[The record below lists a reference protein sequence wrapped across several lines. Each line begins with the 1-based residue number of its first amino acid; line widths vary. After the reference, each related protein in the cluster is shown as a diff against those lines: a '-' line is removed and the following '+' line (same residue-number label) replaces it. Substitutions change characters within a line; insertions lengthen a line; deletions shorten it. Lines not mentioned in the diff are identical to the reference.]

1 MFRWKRG
8 LLHALIPFG
17 LAIAGGLALLV
28 VKEPVDPEKLG
39 EGVGRFAFF
48 MLLAGLGI
56 SYLAQTGRKKAAW
69 LAALALVGG
78 IGALAAV
85 LATAH
90 GPRRVHAADRAPL
103 VDDGVRLRHPT
114 FGFSI
119 LRPPASYHEAPQI
132 AAAMGID
139 DPDTVTYAYAETP
152 PRGGLV
158 IAIIANAALTKA
170 DFTRAIAGI
179 RHGMD
184 KAMAAQAN
192 TVPGAVHW
200 LRDEVSGDD
209 AHLVGHLHAEVN
221 QLDVRITAVSLPSAI
236 VTITVLAQDATTLA
250 DVLESL
256 QP

>member
-1 MFRWKRG
+1 
-8 LLHALIPFG
+8 
-17 LAIAGGLALLV
+17 
-28 VKEPVDPEKLG
+28 
-39 EGVGRFAFF
+39 
-48 MLLAGLGI
+48 
-56 SYLAQTGRKKAAW
+56 
-69 LAALALVGG
+69 
-78 IGALAAV
+78 
-85 LATAH
+85 
-90 GPRRVHAADRAPL
+90 
-103 VDDGVRLRHPT
+103 
-114 FGFSI
+114 
-119 LRPPASYHEAPQI
+119 
-132 AAAMGID
+132 MGID

-221 QLDVRITAVSLPSAI
+221 QLNVRITAVSLPSAI
-236 VTITVLAQDATTLA
+236 VTITVLAPDATTLA